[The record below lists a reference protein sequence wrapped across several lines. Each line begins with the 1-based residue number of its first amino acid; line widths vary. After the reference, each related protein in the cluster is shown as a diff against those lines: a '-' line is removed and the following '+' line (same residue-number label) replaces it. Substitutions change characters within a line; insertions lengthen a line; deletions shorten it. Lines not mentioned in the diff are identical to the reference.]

1 MANGFPLSAI
11 VGRAD
16 IMQLF
21 DEVFFSFTHG
31 GEAISLAAGLATIRQ
46 LKRRSG
52 PDLLWRIGSHLQQET
67 NAMLDQSKLKGIVK
81 CVGLPPFTC
90 LRFDGH
96 AEQDPL
102 LLRSLF
108 QQETVK
114 RGVLTQGTHML
125 SLAHDEKVLTRTLAV
140 YREVFAIL
148 ADAVTQDNVGS
159 RLEGPPVR
167 PVLRKA

>member
-1 MANGFPLSAI
+1 
-11 VGRAD
+11 
-16 IMQLF
+16 
-21 DEVFFSFTHG
+21 
-31 GEAISLAAGLATIRQ
+31 
-46 LKRRSG
+46 
-52 PDLLWRIGSHLQQET
+52 
-67 NAMLDQSKLKGIVK
+67 MLDQSKLKGIVK